1 MMKIGILIGSLSQK
15 SYSRKIAQFIVNS
28 FPNIAFMEL
37 NYRQLSLYD
46 PDLEVTNCPINWQAF
61 RLAIRKFNALL
72 FVTPEYNYSIPGGLK
87 NALDILSGADT
98 EDLLIDKPTMIITDS
113 SGNRGGLIANLQ
125 LQQVLRMLGMRVFNN
140 EVTLSNV
147 QELFNDQD
155 ELIDQS
161 SRDFLI
167 ANVTEFYDFIKH
179 N

>member
-1 MMKIGILIGSLSQK
+1 M
-15 SYSRKIAQFIVNS
+15 
-28 FPNIAFMEL
+28 
-37 NYRQLSLYD
+37 
-46 PDLEVTNCPINWQAF
+46 
-61 RLAIRKFNALL
+61 L

-167 ANVTEFYDFIKH
+167 ANVTQFYDFIKH
-179 N
+179 T